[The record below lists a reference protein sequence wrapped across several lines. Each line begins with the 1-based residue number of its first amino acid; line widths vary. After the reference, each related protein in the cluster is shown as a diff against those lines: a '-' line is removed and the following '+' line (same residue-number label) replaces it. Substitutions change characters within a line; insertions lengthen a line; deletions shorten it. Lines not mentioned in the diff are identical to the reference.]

1 MTTRLVQTD
10 GSDRVLSAAGTLVAD
25 AAMTAPQK
33 QSIAGG
39 GRLQRKRR
47 TLGAPPRYPLPLHI
61 EHDGCFQDG
70 VPGISSGPVV
80 FQRANLSLAT
90 TDPF

>member
-1 MTTRLVQTD
+1 M
-10 GSDRVLSAAGTLVAD
+10 LVAD
-25 AAMTAPQK
+25 AAVTALQK

-47 TLGAPPRYPLPLHI
+47 TLGAPPRYPLALHI
-61 EHDGCFQDG
+61 EQDGCFQDG

-80 FQRANLSLAT
+80 FQTANLSLAT
-90 TDPF
+90 PDPF